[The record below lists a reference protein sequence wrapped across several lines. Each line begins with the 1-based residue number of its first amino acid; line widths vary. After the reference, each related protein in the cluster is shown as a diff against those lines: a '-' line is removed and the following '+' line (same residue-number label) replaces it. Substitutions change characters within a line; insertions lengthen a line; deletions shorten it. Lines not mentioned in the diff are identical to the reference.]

1 MYPYPRRGQQL
12 LVFGFYGGSNSL
24 KVGCQFSSGMAHI
37 APSWVKDW
45 AYAAGKAAIVKVFDY
60 LQAQQP
66 EWHVVQLHPGVVG
79 QGPPELCGH
88 FAVWLASSEAA
99 FLKTKFVWA
108 NWDVEEVKARADEI
122 KSSNLLRV
130 ALNGVDM

>member
-12 LVFGFYGGSNSL
+12 LVFGFDGGSNSL

-79 QGPPELCGH
+79 QGPRKYHPMMILP
-88 FAVWLASSEAA
+88 S
-99 FLKTKFVWA
+99 
-108 NWDVEEVKARADEI
+108 VE
-122 KSSNLLRV
+122 SLLM
-130 ALNGVDM
+130 GMSYS